1 MIFATVGT
9 QLPFSRL
16 LCALDDWAGRNPRTR
31 VLAQTGVS
39 AECFR
44 HIETVET
51 LPREAFL
58 DHVRRA
64 DLVVAH
70 AGMGSILSAAELGKR
85 VVIMPRRADLGE
97 HRNDHQRDTAEKM
110 AALSNVSVAETAE
123 ALWSRLDEELER
135 AGQPEAEAAKAQAAP
150 RASDELLR
158 TLRGFVWSPPLAVR
172 RPRFSFGRRDTAAG
186 ALRA

>member
-16 LCALDDWAGRNPRTR
+16 LSALDEWAGRNPQTR
-31 VLAQTGVS
+31 VVAQTGAAS
-39 AECFR
+39 EHFS
-44 HIETVET
+44 HIETVRT
-51 LPREAFL
+51 LTREAFL
-58 DHVRRA
+58 DQVRRA

-85 VVIMPRRADLGE
+85 VVIMPRRAELGE

-110 AALSNVSVAETAE
+110 GALSNVSVAETAD
-123 ALWSRLDEELER
+123 ALWARLDAELER
-135 AGQPEAEAAKAQAAP
+135 ASQPQLEEGEASAAP

-158 TLRGFVWSPPLAVR
+158 TLRGFVWSQPVRLR
-172 RPRFSFGRRDTAAG
+172 RPHFGFGRRAAAPG
-186 ALRA
+186 ALQA